1 MKNPG
6 TDHEENYIAFCDCG
20 SDSVTVTR
28 WKDDKYKDIYLSMWS
43 LRNPFSTAWRERLR
57 HIWRIV
63 RVGYPYKDD
72 VVLNPDSA
80 KALGLKLIEYA
91 DEWIEEKRD

>member
-1 MKNPG
+1 MTFPKSPNVP
-6 TDHEENYIAFCDCG
+6 FVQ
-20 SDSVTVTR
+20 SVIFVM
-28 WKDDKYKDIYLSMWS
+28 S
-43 LRNPFSTAWRERLR
+43 
-57 HIWRIV
+57 H
-63 RVGYPYKDD
+63 VGYPYKDD